1 LWERERSTWPNR
13 ESSQFVEAAGIRWHV
28 QQAGCGPGL
37 LLIHG
42 TGASTH
48 SWRDLLPILAQE
60 YTVLAVDLPGHGFTD
75 QVNAARSSISGMS
88 DSVSA
93 LLRTMRLSP
102 RYCVGHSAGAVILC
116 RMTLDRHIAPRTI
129 VSING
134 AFVPLSGVAGLVF
147 PAIARFLA
155 DSPVASRLIARRA
168 SNAVNVERVIAGT
181 GSALDAAG
189 IDLYVRLVSNPNH
202 LAGTLRMMG
211 HWDLRSFDRELSRL
225 TTPLALL
232 VGESDLTVPPH
243 QALQVSRLVANAAV
257 YRLSGLGHLAHEEQP
272 ALVAREILRICRA
285 S

>member
-28 QQAGCGPGL
+28 QQAGCGPWL